1 MLIKKLENIK
11 FLPAVLLAV
20 IILLQSVNICRIF
33 VNDKKSFYC
42 DEVFSFGLAN
52 SFYQPFI
59 ESDSVRSQELHY
71 VDEWFSGEVYRNYIT
86 VQDSQRFR
94 YDSVWYNQSQDR
106 HPPLFYAVL
115 HTVCSFFP
123 NTFSKW
129 FGFIPN
135 LIYFAVTQIFLY
147 RLAKNLL
154 KSKYYALLLCSFF
167 GFAPATI
174 QNTMFIRMYCMLVM
188 WTVIFMYLHAKL
200 ANFES
205 GNFAKDFLPIMIVTA
220 LGSLT
225 QYLFLFVAFVTAV
238 CFCLWYLLQKKF
250 GIFLKYSLS
259 MLSGVVLFFAVYPV
273 AFRHLFL
280 EASSPQRR
288 FAEQFVI
295 AVRYVFQNNLA
306 MAEADAVWLSVF
318 IPQILL
324 LLLVLSAPL
333 LFLFRKDLKKLFP
346 KIKRFFEKVRSFF
359 KTRHS
364 VFSSKNFP
372 VVMSMLFSVAV
383 ILVIVP
389 YTVSFMDFFAERY
402 LYIISPFVILLVLGA
417 LYKLLS
423 KVPAGKIPALILT
436 VLLSYNV
443 ISRMYMPKAWKS
455 ENPVDM
461 NSMFNQNNVVVI
473 LHDKSNYDVLST
485 AACDLFNA
493 GNVFFANCC
502 DIKDDLP
509 KINSLR
515 SDKPT
520 YILILP
526 EYESYENSDYVENI
540 LSEYDYIETYMF
552 INYYFL
558 IYRSK

>member
-1 MLIKKLENIK
+1 MMLIKKLENIK

-188 WTVIFMYLHAKL
+188 WTVIFMYLHSRL

-205 GNFAKDFLPIMIVTA
+205 GNFAKI
-220 LGSLT
+220 
-225 QYLFLFVAFVTAV
+225 
-238 CFCLWYLLQKKF
+238 LLQKKF

-423 KVPAGKIPALILT
+423 KVPAEKIPALILT

-461 NSMFNQNNVVVI
+461 DSMFNQNNVVVI

-485 AACDLFNA
+485 AACDLFHA

-540 LSEYDYIETYMF
+540 LSQYDYIETYMF

>member
-86 VQDSQRFR
+86 VQNSQRFR

-167 GFAPATI
+167 GFAPATV

-188 WTVIFMYLHAKL
+188 WTVIFMYLHSRL

-250 GIFLKYSLS
+250 GIFLRYSLS
-259 MLSGVVLFFAVYPV
+259 MLSGVVLFFA
-273 AFRHLFL
+273 
-280 EASSPQRR
+280 
-288 FAEQFVI
+288 VI

-436 VLLSYNV
+436 ILLSCNV
-443 ISRMYMPKAWKS
+443 ISRMYMTKYWKS
-455 ENPVDM
+455 EKPVDM
-461 NSMFNQNNVVVI
+461 DSMFNQNNVVVI
-473 LHDKSNYDVLST
+473 LHDKSDYGVLST

-493 GNVFFANCC
+493 ENVFFANCC